1 MDLKH
6 KKNMEFSFEGRT
18 ITIAKELSD
27 LDLFVLDF
35 VRPMD
40 LLKINYVIVSG
51 FVPIFFGRSR
61 ATEDVDV
68 LIEKIGQNKFFELA
82 KNAEAAGMW
91 FLNTKN
97 KKELYGML
105 ASKLSIRMAPAT
117 KVIPNIE
124 LKFSQGEINNF
135 SLQNPITIRTLKG
148 SMLFSPIEVQIAFK
162 FHLGS
167 EKDIED
173 AIYLYEL
180 FGERLDIA
188 LLCSMALKLGVHGMM
203 KKYGVELEKAV

>member
-1 MDLKH
+1 
-6 KKNMEFSFEGRT
+6 MEFKFEGKT
-18 ITIAKELSD
+18 VEITKELSE

-35 VRPMD
+35 AHMLD
-40 LLKINYVIVSG
+40 SLKIRYVIVSG
-51 FVPIFFGRSR
+51 FVSIFFGRSR

-68 LIEKIGQNKFFELA
+68 LIEQIGYGKFLELA
-82 KNAEAAGMW
+82 KNAESSGMW

-97 KKELYGML
+97 KKELYDML
-105 ASKLSIRMAPAT
+105 TSKLSIRMAPNT

-124 LKFSQGEINNF
+124 LKFTQGAINDF

-173 AIYLYEL
+173 AIYLHDL
-180 FGERLDIA
+180 FKKNLDLA
-188 LLCSMALKLGVHGMM
+188 LMRSMALKLGVVKAM
-203 KKYGVELEKAV
+203 KKYGVGYEKTV